1 MSNILSYPLIHVVSG
16 EDLLIISDISE
27 EGNPTRSVRVDQ
39 LVGSG
44 GLPYV
49 TYLAILSQSGTAI
62 PVVDVLE
69 NSAGITINW
78 VYGSAGRY
86 AATYSV
92 PLVNIKKVA
101 VTCSQTTKSSDGG
114 IVVNVTAS
122 SVVGFNVTSV
132 DLGGSN
138 VNSQLLGAVLEIKI
152 YP

>member
-1 MSNILSYPLIHVVSG
+1 
-16 EDLLIISDISE
+16 
-27 EGNPTRSVRVDQ
+27 
-39 LVGSG
+39 
-44 GLPYV
+44 
-49 TYLAILSQSGTAI
+49 
-62 PVVDVLE
+62 
-69 NSAGITINW
+69 